1 MFTALIPV
9 GSRTEASSMMHCSAF
24 TRRSA
29 AASLS
34 GIAVLLLVSV
44 GGAVAD
50 QQKLVPAATA
60 WRVTPMFDKNVEART
75 NLSGAACVPT
85 TPPFTSCLIANDE
98 KKYAQ
103 FFSIEGTNI
112 TPRAV
117 IRLMDQDAKGDPDAE
132 GVAYDDGYFYVVG
145 SHGRSRHGD
154 KANDSSY
161 VVFRFPVDKTT
172 GTPPFKVSE
181 DDVVGID
188 SSPRLRDA
196 IRNGEV
202 IKEFYDQPLASGG
215 VNIEGIAV
223 KDGRMHLGL
232 RGPSRNDHAFV
243 LSVDAKAVFTK
254 NENLNAGVRELKLG
268 KDAGI
273 RDLASVGDGLLVL
286 SGPVNEQ
293 EVEPALF
300 HWNET
305 TESFRKLGELQ
316 LPPPLKG
323 KAKAE
328 ILLVLNDKT
337 NEPWRVLVMFDGPEN
352 GAPTEYLVPR

>member
-1 MFTALIPV
+1 M
-9 GSRTEASSMMHCSAF
+9 SMTHHPAF
-24 TRRSA
+24 RQQSA
-29 AASLS
+29 AALLS
-34 GIAVLLLVSV
+34 GIALLLPVSL

-50 QQKLVPAATA
+50 QQTLVPAAKA
-60 WRVTPMFDKNVEART
+60 WSVTPMFEKNVEART

-161 VVFRFPVDKTT
+161 VVFRFPVDKMT
-172 GTPPFKVSE
+172 GAPPFPVSE
-181 DDVVGID
+181 NDVVGID
-188 SSPRLRDA
+188 PSPRLRDA
-196 IRNGEV
+196 IRNDDL
-202 IKEFYDQPLASGG
+202 IKDSYDQPLASGG

-232 RGPSRNDHAFV
+232 RGPSRNDRAFV
-243 LSVDAKAVFTK
+243 LSVDAKAVFT
-254 NENLNAGVRELKLG
+254 
-268 KDAGI
+268 I
-273 RDLASVGDGLLVL
+273 
-286 SGPVNEQ
+286 
-293 EVEPALF
+293 
-300 HWNET
+300 
-305 TESFRKLGELQ
+305 
-316 LPPPLKG
+316 
-323 KAKAE
+323 
-328 ILLVLNDKT
+328 
-337 NEPWRVLVMFDGPEN
+337 WR
-352 GAPTEYLVPR
+352 R